1 MDITKILSSIKTKVA
16 ENSTEVNIRLAFSC
30 MDLTSLNST
39 DTVTDIKLFTEKV
52 NDFYQK
58 FPGISNVAAIC
69 IYPNM
74 VETVRKI
81 LTHKDVNIAAVA
93 GGFPSSMTF
102 LNVKI
107 QEILMAV
114 ENGADEID
122 IVMPLW
128 AFFDHN
134 EVVCRKEISDIKNS
148 IGLVPLKVILE
159 TGALKTS
166 ENISKASMLA
176 MESGADFIKTSTGKV
191 SPAATPEAAIVMCRS
206 IKNHYSKTGREVGF
220 KAAGGISTT
229 EDAMLYITIV
239 HEILGDEWMT
249 PKLFRIGASRLGNDL
264 LSSILKK
271 EVVYF

>member
-206 IKNHYSKTGREVGF
+206 IKNHYSKTGRKVGF

-249 PKLFRIGASRLGNDL
+249 PKLFRIGASRLGNNL

-271 EVVYF
+271 EVIYF